1 VDLKGTEKTKV
12 VRKSAR
18 HPDPGGREGGRKTSG
33 RSEPEE
39 AGGDAG
45 ALPSSGCEV
54 GPDTPPL
61 WLRVGGLLEAAG
73 RRRRRIS
80 GGIRSSQTI
89 PGGNWELAQSP
100 ARCEFLCPTPRKSTP
115 VL

>member
-1 VDLKGTEKTKV
+1 MDLKGTEKTKV

-18 HPDPGGREGGRKTSG
+18 HPDPGGREEGRKISG

-100 ARCEFLCPTPRKSTP
+100 ARCEFLRPTPRKSTP

>member
-1 VDLKGTEKTKV
+1 MYRKTKV

-18 HPDPGGREGGRKTSG
+18 HSDPGGREGGRKNSG
-33 RSEPEE
+33 RADPEE

-45 ALPSSGCEV
+45 ASPLSGCEV
-54 GPDTPPL
+54 GPDTPL
-61 WLRVGGLLEAAG
+61 VWLRVGGLLGAAG

-89 PGGNWELAQSP
+89 PGGNWEVAQSP
-100 ARCEFLCPTPRKSTP
+100 ARC
-115 VL
+115 